1 MAKGCKNM
9 QKVFWIKKVTVV
21 AFYTPDGLHH
31 TNTSTTF
38 TRDVSP
44 SKKRGDS
51 CIVLDGTIYAS
62 PLDLDQSPILFHQTS
77 VKNNMLQVELRNLA
91 VLQME
96 AFL

>member
-9 QKVFWIKKVTVV
+9 QKVFWINKSHCSC
-21 AFYTPDGLHH
+21 FLY
-31 TNTSTTF
+31 
-38 TRDVSP
+38 
-44 SKKRGDS
+44 SKWIASYKYIYHFHQGCLTLQKNGDS

-77 VKNNMLQVELRNLA
+77 VELFNLA

>member
-1 MAKGCKNM
+1 M

-21 AFYTPDGLHH
+21 AFYTSCFLYSRWIASYKYFYHFHQGCL
-31 TNTSTTF
+31 TLQKN
-38 TRDVSP
+38 
-44 SKKRGDS
+44 GDS

-62 PLDLDQSPILFHQTS
+62 PLDLDQSPILFHRTS
-77 VKNNMLQVELRNLA
+77 VTTNMLQVELFNLA